1 MNGMQMSPEF
11 RLFSPETGTDY
22 RIYVEIPTDESAEA
36 GLWPVV
42 LLLDGDDQFPAGV
55 EAYRALRAVGAVRPL
70 LLVGL
75 GYGAS
80 YREPQNRRGRDYTP
94 VAHGDEP
101 TSGGADAFLGFLTAR
116 LWPELNRRYPVDE
129 SVRGIAGHSLGS
141 LLVLHALF
149 QTAPFFT
156 HHLASAPSI
165 WWADRALLG
174 VVERLRLSQ
183 AGLRA
188 RLFLGVGEEDSESMT
203 GDLAL
208 LEAQLKKRPFAELE
222 VRSKQFPR
230 RNHFNVLPDAFSA
243 GFETLFGTRTK

>member
-1 MNGMQMSPEF
+1 MSPGF
-11 RLFSPETGTDY
+11 RLFSPETGTEY
-22 RIYVEIPTDESAEA
+22 RIYVEIPTAGSAEA
-36 GLWPVV
+36 GPWPVV
-42 LLLDGDDQFPAGV
+42 LVLDGDDQFSAGAA
-55 EAYRALRAVGAVRPL
+55 AYRALRMVGAVRPL
-70 LLVGL
+70 LLVGV

-80 YREPQNRRGRDYTP
+80 YRQPQNRRGRDYTP
-94 VAHGDEP
+94 VAHGAEP

-129 SVRGIAGHSLGS
+129 SLRGIAGHSLGS

-149 QTAPFFT
+149 QAAPLFT

-174 VVERLRLSQ
+174 AVERLRLSQ

-188 RLFLGVGEEDSESMT
+188 RLFLSVGEEDSESMT

-208 LEAQLKKRPFAELE
+208 LEAQLKDRPFAELE
-222 VRSKQFPR
+222 VWSKRFPR
-230 RNHFNVLPDAFSA
+230 RNHFNVLPDAFCA
-243 GFETLFGTRTK
+243 GFEALFGIGPK